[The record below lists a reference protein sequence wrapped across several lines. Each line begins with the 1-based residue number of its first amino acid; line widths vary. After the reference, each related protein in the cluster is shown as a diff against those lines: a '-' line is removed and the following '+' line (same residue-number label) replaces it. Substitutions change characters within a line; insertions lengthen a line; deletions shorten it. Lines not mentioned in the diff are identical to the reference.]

1 MSKRSAYRSFLPVLS
16 LVLVA
21 FVGATFLFSR
31 SVTVL
36 SEQKPIE
43 RKRCYIIDAG
53 HGGVDGGAT
62 SCTGV
67 LESNMNLQI
76 ALRLNDIMQLLGMQT
91 KMVRTTDISV
101 YTTGE
106 TIAAKKVSDL
116 KERVRLI
123 SEEDAPVL
131 ISVHMNHFADSRYFG
146 PQVFYAPTQ
155 GSKELAKS
163 IQETLNQKLV
173 AESNRQIK
181 PASGI
186 YLMQH
191 INCPGVLIECGFI
204 SNQQENAKLNDPE
217 YQKKLCCLI
226 ATDVSNFSGM
236 LDRS

>member
-1 MSKRSAYRSFLPVLS
+1 MSKRRSYRSFIPVVC
-16 LVLVA
+16 LVLTV
-21 FVGATFLFSR
+21 FVGAAFLFSR

-36 SEQKPIE
+36 SEQIPID

-76 ALRLNDIMQLLGMQT
+76 ALRLNDIMQLLGMRT
-91 KMVRTTDISV
+91 KMIRTTDVSV
-101 YTTGE
+101 YTAGQ

-116 KERVRLI
+116 KERVRIINGEEDPILI
-123 SEEDAPVL
+123 S
-131 ISVHMNHFADSRYFG
+131 IHMNHFTDSRYFG

-155 GSKELAKS
+155 NSKELAKS
-163 IQETLNQKLV
+163 IQDTLNQKLV
-173 AESNRQIK
+173 PGNNRQVK
-181 PASGI
+181 AASGI

-204 SNQQENAKLNDPE
+204 SNQQENAKLNDPA
-217 YQKKLCCLI
+217 YQKKLCCVI
-226 ATDVSNFSGM
+226 AADLSNFSGM
-236 LDRS
+236 LDRT